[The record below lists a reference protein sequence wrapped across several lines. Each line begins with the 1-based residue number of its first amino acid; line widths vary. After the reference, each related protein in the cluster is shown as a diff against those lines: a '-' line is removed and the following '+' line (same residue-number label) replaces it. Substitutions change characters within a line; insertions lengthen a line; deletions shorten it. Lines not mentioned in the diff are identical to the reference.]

1 MSLDNAPHYSGGC
14 QCGKVRFRVE
24 GALGEASICHCRM
37 CQKASGNFYQPL
49 VSVRAARLTW
59 TRGQPKY
66 FQSSNHARRGFCADC
81 GTQLTFEAGGGVE
94 LAIGALDDPGWAPPV
109 IEVNPRDKVAFFAAL
124 CRLPPRPA
132 AEQPQTDA
140 RLARVVSR
148 QHPDRDTDAW
158 PPEAGRS

>member
-1 MSLDNAPHYSGGC
+1 MTNAYTGGC
-14 QCGKVRFRVE
+14 QCGAVRFRA
-24 GALGEASICHCRM
+24 GAFGRAAICHCRM
-37 CQKASGNFYQPL
+37 CQKAFGSFFGPYVTALDFE
-49 VSVRAARLTW
+49 W
-59 TRGQPKY
+59 TRGAPKY
-66 FQSSNHARRGFCADC
+66 FHSSNAGRRGFCADC